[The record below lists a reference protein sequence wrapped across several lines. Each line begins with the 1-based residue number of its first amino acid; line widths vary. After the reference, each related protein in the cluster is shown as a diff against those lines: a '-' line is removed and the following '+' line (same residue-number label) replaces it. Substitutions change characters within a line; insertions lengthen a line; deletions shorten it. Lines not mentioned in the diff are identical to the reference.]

1 MYVSFVL
8 SCLLGFSAYSLLNRL
23 NSLEFVDVWLDKETQ
38 KITLKRCFYDTS
50 FKKQTLEELERVYF
64 QLKEIINVQINKR
77 SLNTNDIRNV
87 RELEEKQQE
96 IKRFMLDVLEDAYWK
111 ELANMPEDQRH
122 LDDWDFF

>member
-23 NSLEFVDVWLDKETQ
+23 NSLEFVDAWLDKETQ

-50 FKKQTLEELERVYF
+50 FKKQTLKELERVYF

-77 SLNTNDIRNV
+77 SFILKERYSV
-87 RELEEKQQE
+87 LELEEKYE
-96 IKRFMLDVLEDAYWK
+96 GIKRFMLDVLEDAYWK

>member
-23 NSLEFVDVWLDKETQ
+23 NSLEFVDAWLDKETQ

-50 FKKQTLEELERVYF
+50 FKKQTLKELERVIF
-64 QLKEIINVQINKR
+64 QLKEIINVDITSR
-77 SLNTNDIRNV
+77 SFILKERHSV
-87 RELEEKQQE
+87 LELEEKYE
-96 IKRFMLDVLEDAYWK
+96 GIKRFMLDVLEDAYWK

>member
-1 MYVSFVL
+1 MYVSFIL
-8 SCLLGFSAYSLLNRL
+8 SCLLGFSGYSLLNRL

-87 RELEEKQQE
+87 
-96 IKRFMLDVLEDAYWK
+96 
-111 ELANMPEDQRH
+111 
-122 LDDWDFF
+122 

>member
-23 NSLEFVDVWLDKETQ
+23 NSLEFVDAWLDKETQ

-50 FKKQTLEELERVYF
+50 FKKQTLKELERVIF
-64 QLKEIINVQINKR
+64 RLKQQINVELTRR

-87 RELEEKQQE
+87 LELEEKYE
-96 IKRFMLDVLEDAYWK
+96 GIKRFMLDVLEDAYWK

>member
-23 NSLEFVDVWLDKETQ
+23 NSLEFVDAWLDKETQ

-50 FKKQTLEELERVYF
+50 FKKQTLKELERVF
-64 QLKEIINVQINKR
+64 FRLRELIMVDLTSRFFI
-77 SLNTNDIRNV
+77 LNDICSV
-87 RELEEKQQE
+87 LELEEKYE
-96 IKRFMLDVLEDAYWK
+96 GIKRFMLDVLEDAYWK

>member
-1 MYVSFVL
+1 MYVSFIL
-8 SCLLGFSAYSLLNRL
+8 SCLLGFSGYSLLNRL

-38 KITLKRCFYDTS
+38 KITPKRCFYDTS

>member
-8 SCLLGFSAYSLLNRL
+8 SCLLGFSGYSLLNRL
-23 NSLEFVDVWLDKETQ
+23 NSLEFVDAWLDKETL
-38 KITLKRCFYDTS
+38 KITLKRCFYDRS
-50 FKKQTLEELERVYF
+50 FKKQTLKELERVYF
-64 QLKEIINVQINKR
+64 KLKEIINVQTNKR

>member
-23 NSLEFVDVWLDKETQ
+23 NSLEFVDAWLDKETQ

-50 FKKQTLEELERVYF
+50 FKKQTLKELERVIF
-64 QLKEIINVQINKR
+64 RLRQQIMDDSTSRLFILKERYSV
-77 SLNTNDIRNV
+77 L
-87 RELEEKQQE
+87 ELEEKYEE

-111 ELANMPEDQRH
+111 ELANMPED
-122 LDDWDFF
+122 

>member
-1 MYVSFVL
+1 MD
-8 SCLLGFSAYSLLNRL
+8 A
-23 NSLEFVDVWLDKETQ
+23 WLDKETQ

-50 FKKQTLEELERVYF
+50 FKKQTLKELERVIF
-64 QLKEIINVQINKR
+64 RLRQQIMVDSTSRLFILKERYSV
-77 SLNTNDIRNV
+77 L
-87 RELEEKQQE
+87 ELEEKYEE

>member
-1 MYVSFVL
+1 M
-8 SCLLGFSAYSLLNRL
+8 
-23 NSLEFVDVWLDKETQ
+23 DVWLDKETQ

-50 FKKQTLEELERVYF
+50 FKKQTLEELERVIF
-64 QLKEIINVQINKR
+64 RLRQQIMDDSTSRLFILKERYSV
-77 SLNTNDIRNV
+77 L
-87 RELEEKQQE
+87 ELEEKYEE

>member
-1 MYVSFVL
+1 M
-8 SCLLGFSAYSLLNRL
+8 
-23 NSLEFVDVWLDKETQ
+23 EFVDAWLDKETQ

-50 FKKQTLEELERVYF
+50 FKKQTLKELERVIF
-64 QLKEIINVQINKR
+64 RLRQQIMVDSTSRLFILKERYSV
-77 SLNTNDIRNV
+77 L
-87 RELEEKQQE
+87 ELEEKYEE

>member
-23 NSLEFVDVWLDKETQ
+23 NSLEFVDAWLDKETQ

-50 FKKQTLEELERVYF
+50 FKKQTLKELERVIF
-64 QLKEIINVQINKR
+64 RLRQQINVQSTKR
-77 SLNTNDIRNV
+77 SLNTNDIRSV
-87 RELEEKQQE
+87 LELEEKYE
-96 IKRFMLDVLEDAYWK
+96 GIKRFMLDVLEDAYWK

>member
-1 MYVSFVL
+1 MD
-8 SCLLGFSAYSLLNRL
+8 A
-23 NSLEFVDVWLDKETQ
+23 WLDKETQ

-50 FKKQTLEELERVYF
+50 FKKQTLKELERVIF
-64 QLKEIINVQINKR
+64 RLRQQIMDDSTSRLFILKERYSV
-77 SLNTNDIRNV
+77 L
-87 RELEEKQQE
+87 ELEEKYEE

>member
-23 NSLEFVDVWLDKETQ
+23 NSLEFVDAWLDKETQ

-50 FKKQTLEELERVYF
+50 FKKQTLKELERVIF
-64 QLKEIINVQINKR
+64 RLRQQIMDDST
-77 SLNTNDIRNV
+77 SL
-87 RELEEKQQE
+87 ELEGKYEG
-96 IKRFMLDVLEDAYWK
+96 IKRFMLDVLEDVYWK
-111 ELANMPEDQRH
+111 ELANMPEDRRH